1 MYETFEHTAD
11 VGLRIRAATLDEL
24 FADAARGMFS
34 VMVEN
39 FDEVRPSQPLAISLV
54 EDQPDALLRL
64 WLAELL
70 YAFHVR
76 RMVFS
81 RFEVAVRPGG
91 LAATAWGEPID
102 PARHQLDVEIKAV
115 TWHGL
120 KLEHES
126 GGWLAE
132 VIVDI

>member
-11 VGLRIRAATLDEL
+11 VGIRVRAAELPEL

-34 VMVEN
+34 LMVPN
-39 FDEVRPSQPLAISLV
+39 LDEVRGSQSLAFSL
-54 EDQPDALLRL
+54 EDDPPEALLRR

-70 YAFHVR
+70 YVFHVR
-76 RMVFS
+76 RLVFA
-81 RFEVAVRPGG
+81 RFDVALRPGG
-91 LAATAWGEPID
+91 LTATAWGEPID

-120 KLEHES
+120 KLERQAE
-126 GGWLAE
+126 GWLAE

>member
-11 VGLRIRAATLDEL
+11 VGLRIRAATLDDL
-24 FADAARGMFS
+24 FADAALGMFS
-34 VMVEN
+34 IMVEN
-39 FDEVRPSQPLAISLV
+39 LDEVRPSQPLAISLA

-70 YAFHVR
+70 YTFHVR

-81 RFEVAVRPGG
+81 RFEVAVRSGG
-91 LAATAWGEPID
+91 LTATAWGEPID

-120 KLEHES
+120 KLDRQPD
-126 GGWLAE
+126 GWLAE